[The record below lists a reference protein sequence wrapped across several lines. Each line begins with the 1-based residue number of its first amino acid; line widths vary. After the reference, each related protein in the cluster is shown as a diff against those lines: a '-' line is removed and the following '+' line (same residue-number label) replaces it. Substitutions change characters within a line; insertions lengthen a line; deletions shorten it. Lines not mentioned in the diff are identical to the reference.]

1 MKLFARL
8 RRPKKARGNILFRY
22 GWKVTLL
29 LLLAGAGFAVFLFYG
44 TWAQTFDMKNVGEM
58 PERSTVYDVDGK
70 IYSRLAGANRLK
82 VSLSE
87 VSPQFIAAVLAREDT
102 RFYEHKGIDWR
113 GVLRALV
120 RDVLSMSAKEGA
132 SSLTMQLARNSLP
145 LGGRTFSRKLLEAMV
160 ALRIEREFT
169 KQQILELY
177 VNRIYFGTGCY
188 GVETASQAYFGKNA
202 SKLNLSEAA
211 LLAGLIRSPNRFSPL
226 KNPEGAA
233 IQRDAVLDRMVALK
247 KITPAQ
253 AEQAKKTKI
262 VTHPKRMPQIQENY
276 AMDAVQ
282 RALSLILTQDQMD
295 DGGLSIYT
303 TLDPSVQ
310 NAAQDALEAQLSKI
324 ERQSNFR
331 HPTKAEYKPPE
342 NGEGDAAMPYLEGA
356 VVVIDNAS
364 GGIRALVG
372 GRDYAQSKFNRAL
385 APANRQVGSAFKP
398 FVYAIAFSH
407 GLLPGAAISDGPIQ
421 AGEIDGAGNW
431 SPANSDGT
439 YGGTMPC
446 SYGLV
451 HSRNTMSVRV
461 GQFAGLDAV
470 QKVANELGI
479 AAKRSARARQ
489 LHRFLRERPERS
501 DFRLQC
507 VSQRRCAQ
515 AGIHHR
521 AHRRSAAQTDLSLG
535 AYHFAGDR
543 PRCGL
548 DDFGGT
554 GGRVDQRHRRE
565 RALVRLQI
573 AGGRQDRHHE
583 RLQGRLVRRA
593 HQHVDLRCVG
603 RIRSA
608 DDDCRARLRRCSGI
622 ARVDSGHE
630 QSVTT
635 LSGRAAATENVNS
648 TRDRLLDFKSARHH
662 WLHVGR
668 LRLRHRFARR
678 QDTNCCLPGSWRFA
692 MALCTTGAEWA
703 SESAYF
709 PGPHV
714 QIVQAILRRTLTST
728 IIKSAASSLVGALVS
743 SA

>member
-8 RRPKKARGNILFRY
+8 RRPNKPLGNILFRY
-22 GWKVTLL
+22 GWKITLL
-29 LLLAGAGFAVFLFYG
+29 VLLVGAVLSVFLFYG

-120 RDVLSMSAKEGA
+120 RDVLSRSTKEGA
-132 SSLTMQLARNSLP
+132 SSLTQQLARNSLP

-177 VNRIYFGTGCY
+177 VNRIYFGAGCY

-226 KNPEGAA
+226 RNPEGAA
-233 IQRDAVLDRMVALK
+233 VQRDAVLDRMVELK
-247 KITPAQ
+247 KITAAQ
-253 AEQAKKTKI
+253 ADQAKKVKV

-310 NAAQDALEAQLSKI
+310 NSAQDALEAQLSKI

-331 HPTKAEYKPPE
+331 HPPKAEYKPPE

-356 VVVIDNAS
+356 VVVVDNAS

-398 FVYAIAFSH
+398 FVYAVAFSH

-421 AGEIDGAGNW
+421 PGEIDGAGNW

-439 YGGTMPC
+439 FGGTMPC

-470 QKVANELGI
+470 QKIGKDLGI
-479 AAKRSARARQ
+479 AQNIPHGPASYIGSFESDLKDLTSAYTVFPNAGVRKQAYIIERIDDQQHKPIYLAAHITSQAIDPGAAWMTSEVMEDVLTKGTAASAR
-489 LHRFLRERPERS
+489 
-501 DFRLQC
+501 
-507 VSQRRCAQ
+507 
-515 AGIHHR
+515 
-521 AHRRSAAQTDLSLG
+521 SLG
-535 AYHFAGDR
+535 FKLPAAGKTGTTNDYKDAWFVGYTSTLTCGVWVGFDQPTTIVSRGYGAALALPVWTQVMNKASRHYPSEPLQSKMPIQRAAVCSISNQLATTGCTAAGSAYEIDLPVDKIPTLACQVHGGSQWPFAQQPPDGVQKTR
-543 PRCGL
+543 TFPGRL
-548 DDFGGT
+548 FNSFRRFFGG
-554 GGRVDQRHRRE
+554 R
-565 RALVRLQI
+565 
-573 AGGRQDRHHE
+573 
-583 RLQGRLVRRA
+583 
-593 HQHVDLRCVG
+593 
-603 RIRSA
+603 
-608 DDDCRARLRRCSGI
+608 
-622 ARVDSGHE
+622 
-630 QSVTT
+630 
-635 LSGRAAATENVNS
+635 
-648 TRDRLLDFKSARHH
+648 
-662 WLHVGR
+662 
-668 LRLRHRFARR
+668 
-678 QDTNCCLPGSWRFA
+678 
-692 MALCTTGAEWA
+692 
-703 SESAYF
+703 
-709 PGPHV
+709 
-714 QIVQAILRRTLTST
+714 
-728 IIKSAASSLVGALVS
+728 
-743 SA
+743 

>member
-8 RRPKKARGNILFRY
+8 RRPAKARGNILFRY
-22 GWKVTLL
+22 GWKITLL
-29 LLLAGAGFAVFLFYG
+29 ALLVGAVLAVVLFYG
-44 TWAQTFDMKNVGEM
+44 SWAQTFKMKNVGEM

-87 VSPQFIAAVLAREDT
+87 VSPQFIAALLAREDT
-102 RFYEHKGIDWR
+102 RFYDHKGIDWR

-120 RDVLSMSAKEGA
+120 RDVLSRSAKEGA

-160 ALRIEREFT
+160 SLRIEREFT

-233 IQRDAVLDRMVALK
+233 IQRDAVLDRMVELK
-247 KITPAQ
+247 KITSAQ
-253 AEQAKKTKI
+253 AEQAKRTKV

-282 RALSLILTQDQMD
+282 RALGLILTEDQMD

-303 TLDPSVQ
+303 TLDPAVQ
-310 NAAQDALEAQLSKI
+310 NSAQDALESQLSKI

-331 HPTKAEYKPPE
+331 HPTKAEYKLPE

-407 GLLPGAAISDGPIQ
+407 GLLPSSAISDGPIQ
-421 AGEIDGAGNW
+421 PGEIDGAGNW
-431 SPANSDGT
+431 SPGNSDGT
-439 YGGTMPC
+439 YGGVMPC
-446 SYGLV
+446 SYGLI

-461 GQFAGLDAV
+461 GQFAGLDTV
-470 QKVANELGI
+470 QRMANDLGVAQNIPHGPASYIGSFESNLKDLTSAYTVFPNAGVRRQAYI
-479 AAKRSARARQ
+479 IERIDDQQHKPIYLSAHISSQALDPGATWMTSRLMQEVLTQGTAASAR
-489 LHRFLRERPERS
+489 
-501 DFRLQC
+501 
-507 VSQRRCAQ
+507 
-515 AGIHHR
+515 
-521 AHRRSAAQTDLSLG
+521 SLG
-535 AYHFAGDR
+535 FKLPAAGKTGTTNDYKDAWFIGYTTTLT
-543 PRCGL
+543 CGVWVGFDQPITIIPHGYGAAL
-548 DDFGGT
+548 ALPVWTQVMNKASRHYPAEPLQPTMPLQHATVCSISNQLATT
-554 GGRVDQRHRRE
+554 G
-565 RALVRLQI
+565 
-573 AGGRQDRHHE
+573 
-583 RLQGRLVRRA
+583 
-593 HQHVDLRCVG
+593 
-603 RIRSA
+603 
-608 DDDCRARLRRCSGI
+608 CRAAGTAYDIDLPVSN
-622 ARVDSGHE
+622 VPN
-630 QSVTT
+630 
-635 LSGRAAATENVNS
+635 AACQV
-648 TRDRLLDFKSARHH
+648 H
-662 WLHVGR
+662 G
-668 LRLRHRFARR
+668 
-678 QDTNCCLPGSWRFA
+678 
-692 MALCTTGAEWA
+692 GAEWPFA
-703 SESAYF
+703 QQAPNGTQKARNF
-709 PGPHV
+709 PGR
-714 QIVQAILRRTLTST
+714 LFNSFRRFF
-728 IIKSAASSLVGALVS
+728 GGR
-743 SA
+743 